1 MLRKKALA
9 FALAFALVLPMA
21 YVPTTSYAY
30 YDVTRAELDKVA
42 EIVDISDITDEFV
55 NKYKNRIELYLSAP
69 KNKEIKNIEK
79 LESFQNLRNLRI
91 ESNNL
96 REDVLKKLIF
106 KLSNLSTIE
115 ISTNKFVDLGSIFN
129 ETREFE
135 KKKKIETV
143 IEDIQIDEI
152 FTKDTIDNP
161 VKLNGKPIAVDS
173 KITVNGYEVLDVIDN
188 RDASKIKIKNFSELV
203 KNGQVEIELKYS
215 KTIYR
220 QVNTKQLKDIEF
232 KGNIYIKL
240 DKPGLAV
247 NVENGKSNKI
257 EARKGEKIELTAEKS
272 KDGKKFDKWVSD
284 DVEITNADSSRGAS
298 FIMPDKDVKVRAT
311 YKDYDK
317 ISSLE
322 ITSGPILMTTTT
334 TQLQLKVT
342 PEENDDEITW
352 TSSRQSVA
360 TVDNRGRVTA
370 IAKGETVITARSLS
384 DVTTSVNLKVETEGL
399 PNAPKEEVE
408 SQRQEESKEPDKSQ
422 EPDKAKE
429 PDKAQEPDKS
439 KEPDKTKEPD
449 KAKEADK
456 KSDSNDKESKNSE
469 NKNNN
474 NPSTPSGGNTSSSS
488 PSSSGGGGGGG
499 GGGTSSKPKPI
510 PVQEPAKIPSQ
521 VQEKAV
527 AQEKVETSK
536 SQEDVSKEV
545 KVSDKMTTKEAE
557 TKVNSLKDTDKIT
570 WSKEAV
576 VKVVQK
582 GIMQGNKGNFMPKKS
597 VTRAEVAQVIANII
611 GEKAQTKVAVSD
623 VNNNKWYAKAVQTVL
638 ENKIFTPDA
647 KGNFRPQSDITRA
660 ELFVAIAKFKGVEPL
675 DQTKAK
681 EVLAK
686 YKDVDS
692 VPNWALGYVSA
703 LVEKGIVKGSNNKIS
718 VNDNLT
724 REQLA
729 TIFANIVE

>member
-143 IEDIQIDEI
+143 IEDIHIDEI

-173 KITVNGYEVLDVIDN
+173 KITVNGYEGLDVIDN
-188 RDASKIKIKNFSELV
+188 GDASKIKIKNFSELV
-203 KNGQVEIELKYS
+203 KNGPVEIELKYS

-284 DVEITNADSSRGAS
+284 DVEITNADSSSGAS

-360 TVDNRGRVTA
+360 TVDNRGHVTA

-399 PNAPKEEVE
+399 PDAPKEEVE

-422 EPDKAKE
+422 EPDKAQN
-429 PDKAQEPDKS
+429 PDKA
-439 KEPDKTKEPD
+439 KEPEKAQEPD

-474 NPSTPSGGNTSSSS
+474 NSNPSTPSGGNTSSSS

-499 GGGTSSKPKPI
+499 GGGTSSKPKPV

-536 SQEDVSKEV
+536 AQEDVSKEV

-611 GEKAQTKVAVSD
+611 GEKTQTKVAVSD

-647 KGNFRPQSDITRA
+647 KGNFRPQSNITRA
-660 ELFVAIAKFKGVEPL
+660 ELFVAIAKFKGVKPL
-675 DQTKAK
+675 EQTKAK